1 MTLSCSR
8 KIIVII
14 KRNNIKKIM
23 LIFIVSTVF
32 IPLEQK
38 KLESY
43 KKVCENKNLCNVIMP
58 SEDTEIKR
66 I

>member
-1 MTLSCSR
+1 
-8 KIIVII
+8 
-14 KRNNIKKIM
+14 M
-23 LIFIVSTVF
+23 LIFVVSTVF
-32 IPLEQK
+32 IPLEQQ